1 MRSPLAYPLSRPVDG
16 DAGGAADL
24 QTDIMRFM
32 AILALCLVA
41 IFALVQSLPLAPE
54 PVPQPVAREP
64 ASVLPAATEPETV
77 PPVTTEPARVE
88 PPPVPPAIEPAT
100 APLVLTRSRPAP
112 RSPTRAPE
120 PAAQAATTPQPATE
134 PVPPAPAADSEGFT
148 LSFES
153 DHALTRLVAAGRVGF
168 YAIGE
173 SRTRRMMVT
182 DSRLSFW
189 DASTPN
195 EFHEMEAAT
204 VPNAVV
210 TALAQ
215 SGADA
220 GDVRWGVTL
229 PAGMRREVEALMA
242 GRSGGDLVIRADG
255 SIAIGAAP

>member
-41 IFALVQSLPLAPE
+41 IFALVQSLPLAPAPEPQPAE
-54 PVPQPVAREP
+54 PVASEP
-64 ASVLPAATEPETV
+64 APVVPAAA
-77 PPVTTEPARVE
+77 EPAPVE
-88 PPPVPPAIEPAT
+88 PVDAPPAARASEPAQ
-100 APLVLTRSRPAP
+100 APPVLTRSRPAP
-112 RSPTRAPE
+112 RPLPTEAEAATPTPAATAPPAAA
-120 PAAQAATTPQPATE
+120 PAAQ
-134 PVPPAPAADSEGFT
+134 SEGFT

-153 DHALTRLVAAGRVGF
+153 DHALARLVAAGRVGF
-168 YAIGE
+168 YAIAA
-173 SRTRRMMVT
+173 SRTRRMTVA

-204 VPNAVV
+204 VPQAVV
-210 TALAQ
+210 SALAQ

-220 GDVRWGVTL
+220 GAVQWGVTL
-229 PAGMRREVEALMA
+229 PAAMRREVDALMA

-255 SIAIGAAP
+255 RIVFGESQ

>member
-54 PVPQPVAREP
+54 AVPVPPAAAEPEP
-64 ASVLPAATEPETV
+64 AAR
-77 PPVTTEPARVE
+77 VTTEPARVDL
-88 PPPVPPAIEPAT
+88 PPAVRASEPEE
-100 APLVLTRSRPAP
+100 APLVLTHSRPAP
-112 RSPTRAPE
+112 SPR
-120 PAAQAATTPQPATE
+120 PASEA
-134 PVPPAPAADSEGFT
+134 VAPAAAAPPAAVEPAPPVPTVTSEGFT

-153 DHALTRLVAAGRVGF
+153 DHALARLVAAGRVGL
-168 YAIGE
+168 YAIGA
-173 SRTRRMMVT
+173 SRTHRMMVA

-195 EFHEMEAAT
+195 EFHEMETVT
-204 VPNAVV
+204 VPDAVV

-215 SGADA
+215 SGAAAD
-220 GDVRWGVTL
+220 GVQWGVTL

-242 GRSGGDLVIRADG
+242 GRTGGDLVIRADG
-255 SIAIGAAP
+255 SIGFGTSP

>member
-54 PVPQPVAREP
+54 PVPQPVAPEPEPVRPVAAEPEP
-64 ASVLPAATEPETV
+64 AAR
-77 PPVTTEPARVE
+77 VTTKPAPVE
-88 PPPVPPAIEPAT
+88 PPALRSSEPEAP
-100 APLVLTRSRPAP
+100 PLVLTRSRPAP
-112 RSPTRAPE
+112 RPLPTEAEAATPTPAATAPPAAA
-120 PAAQAATTPQPATE
+120 PAAQ
-134 PVPPAPAADSEGFT
+134 SEGFT

-153 DHALTRLVAAGRVGF
+153 DHALARLVAAGRVGF
-168 YAIGE
+168 YAIAA
-173 SRTRRMMVT
+173 SRTRRMTVA

-204 VPNAVV
+204 VPQAVV
-210 TALAQ
+210 SALAQ

-220 GDVRWGVTL
+220 GAVQWGVTL
-229 PAGMRREVEALMA
+229 PAAMRREVDALMA

-255 SIAIGAAP
+255 RIVFGESQ